1 MGTITKPFTFSA
13 STTILSAQVN
23 SCLDTIYNEFNG
35 SITNANISASAAIA
49 DTKLAQITTAGKVA
63 VGALTVSSQATGD
76 ILYASS
82 ASAWARLGV
91 GTATQVIIGGSTPAW
106 GSIPLTTG
114 MVVQIVNT
122 QTGAMTTGSS
132 PIPSDDSIPQN
143 TEGDEFMTLAVT
155 PTNSSNIL
163 HIKVVCHVSNDAGAV
178 VRMTAALFQD
188 ATAGALACSWH
199 SKAANSHENQHPEPL
214 VFTHKMTAGTTSAT
228 TFKVR
233 AGGDTTGTTTFNG
246 EGGGRKFGGVVASSI
261 TIMEIK
267 A

>member
-91 GTATQVIIGGSTPAW
+91 GTSSQVIIGGSVPAW
-106 GSIPLTTG
+106 GSVPITAGKVVQVVCTPLGTSTTG
-114 MVVQIVNT
+114 
-122 QTGAMTTGSS
+122 TT
-132 PIPSDDSIPQN
+132 PLPADDTIPQI
-143 TEGDEFMTLAVT
+143 TEGDQYMTRAIT
-155 PTNSSNIL
+155 PTSTSNKLLIT
-163 HIKVVCHVSNDAGAV
+163 VVCHVSFSVASALV
-178 VRMTAALFQD
+178 TAALFQD
-188 ATAGALACSWH
+188 ATAGALACGSLRQA
-199 SKAANSHENQHPEPL
+199 SNDLPQAIVFSHY
-214 VFTHKMTAGTTSAT
+214 MDAGTTSET
-228 TFKVR
+228 TFRVR
-233 AGGDTTGTTTFNG
+233 AGGAAAGTTTFNG
-246 EGGGRKFGGVVASSI
+246 TGGGRYYGGVLASSI
-261 TIMEIK
+261 AITEVK
-267 A
+267 V